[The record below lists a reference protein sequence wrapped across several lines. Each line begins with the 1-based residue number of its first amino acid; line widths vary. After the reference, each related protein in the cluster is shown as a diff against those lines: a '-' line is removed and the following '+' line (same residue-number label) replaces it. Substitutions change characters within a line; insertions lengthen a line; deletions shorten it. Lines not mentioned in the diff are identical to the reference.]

1 MELSIV
7 IGGSDD
13 PLKIQSAERQHCTIS
28 HQNIHRTIYSSE
40 NVIAIAINER
50 PPNVNQILFSKK
62 SAKIAHVSK
71 YILVIGQPFLNFLI
85 LKGQKNSYSAAD
97 PFLEKI
103 EGFGKKLTTDIVLN
117 QSPQ

>member
-1 MELSIV
+1 M
-7 IGGSDD
+7 
-13 PLKIQSAERQHCTIS
+13 
-28 HQNIHRTIYSSE
+28 
-40 NVIAIAINER
+40 
-50 PPNVNQILFSKK
+50 NQILFSKK
-62 SAKIAHVSK
+62 NAKIEHASK

-117 QSPQ
+117 QSVVTR

>member
-1 MELSIV
+1 MNV
-7 IGGSDD
+7 
-13 PLKIQSAERQHCTIS
+13 
-28 HQNIHRTIYSSE
+28 HQMWIKYYF
-40 NVIAIAINER
+40 
-50 PPNVNQILFSKK
+50 QKK

-103 EGFGKKLTTDIVLN
+103 EGFGKKLTTDIALN